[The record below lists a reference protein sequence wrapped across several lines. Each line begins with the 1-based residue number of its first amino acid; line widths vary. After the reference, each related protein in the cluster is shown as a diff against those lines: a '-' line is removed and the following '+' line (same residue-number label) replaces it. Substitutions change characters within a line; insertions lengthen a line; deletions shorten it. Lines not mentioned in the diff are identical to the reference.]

1 MNQASGTFLT
11 SLKET
16 SLFAYRLYPNC
27 HEHLHSFIFSFFLE
41 VDNEQDLWDILEIF
55 KGNIAWHVTF
65 RPVYPSER
73 KVTYSYRYPNLSGLF
88 WH

>member
-27 HEHLHSFIFSFFLE
+27 HEHLHSFIFSFFFWKLIM
-41 VDNEQDLWDILEIF
+41 NKTSGTSSKFLKEISL
-55 KGNIAWHVTF
+55 GM
-65 RPVYPSER
+65 
-73 KVTYSYRYPNLSGLF
+73 
-88 WH
+88 